1 MLNPGR
7 MDFYFDVTPKT
18 VAIKKPGY
26 KASGLF
32 GVTLN
37 LHITH
42 ENLKH
47 ELILNKLFTFPHMVL
62 CRYFDF

>member
-1 MLNPGR
+1 MLNPRR
-7 MDFYFDVTPKT
+7 MDFYFHVTPKA
-18 VAIKKPGY
+18 VAIKKPGD

-42 ENLKH
+42 EHLKQ
-47 ELILNKLFTFPHMVL
+47 ELILNKLFTFYDFPHMV
-62 CRYFDF
+62 